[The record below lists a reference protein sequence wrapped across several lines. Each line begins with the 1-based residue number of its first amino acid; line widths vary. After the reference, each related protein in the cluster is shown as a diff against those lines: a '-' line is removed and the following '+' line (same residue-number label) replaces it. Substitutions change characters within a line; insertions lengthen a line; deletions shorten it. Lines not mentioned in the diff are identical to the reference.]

1 MLVALIAALLT
12 WVGVPLL
19 VAVIIG
25 LLVALPLS
33 LMLLP
38 TLRKDLDAALAAT
51 GQRRREQKA
60 RLRAQ
65 LRGEEQAGPA
75 GATGPAQSVSAD
87 SDSAD
92 SDSAA
97 GDSAA
102 GDSAAGGSAESC
114 SAESGDGES
123 DRGAERPGEHDQ
135 AGGAEHRDEVASPDT
150 TEHPPHR

>member
-87 SDSAD
+87 SDSA
-92 SDSAA
+92 
-97 GDSAA
+97 A
-102 GDSAAGGSAESC
+102 GDSAAGGSAEGC